1 MDLRTWTDDVTEAP
15 QGHRAP
21 AVVPARLRD
30 RELEVAREIADSF
43 LTASSAVEVY
53 RVALARIT
61 PLVGASFASVFLR
74 DGEDPDL
81 LRLACAQNWPQSTA
95 RFLGDLRIR
104 EGRGPTG
111 RAVSTGRPVEV
122 TDVFQD
128 PALEE
133 WWTPARE
140 LGFVSMKSLPLTVE
154 ERVLGA
160 LSFYFRDRQEFGD
173 DARSLMMVVAHQ
185 LAATA
190 ERAQLVT
197 GLRSSNLRLERDNEA
212 LRRSLEQVEV
222 TLDRL
227 RADRDEEVR
236 SPRSSRSGPDPES
249 R

>member
-1 MDLRTWTDDVTEAP
+1 MQPP
-15 QGHRAP
+15 QDRQGP
-21 AVVPARLRD
+21 AEVPAHLRD
-30 RELEVAREIADSF
+30 RELEVAREIADTF
-43 LTASSAVEVY
+43 LTAASAVEVY

-61 PLVGASFASVFLR
+61 PIVGASFASVFLR
-74 DGEDPDL
+74 DDEDPGL

-122 TDVFQD
+122 ADVFED
-128 PALEE
+128 PALED

-140 LGFVSMKSLPLTVE
+140 LGFVSMTSLPLTVE
-154 ERVLGA
+154 DRVLGA

-212 LRRSLEQVEV
+212 LRRSLEQAEA

-227 RADRDEEVR
+227 KADRDDEV
-236 SPRSSRSGPDPES
+236 SGPRSGPAPES